1 MKKYTV
7 YIRGG
12 FAVDRTPVVAY
23 AVAADG
29 KAATLK
35 SGVES
40 GAVTLE
46 RYQARRHGSR
56 DLLCMSPEYLI
67 AFAQGFHAPDDIS
80 KPLSKVVTDLLKE
93 LETSVDSEDRIK
105 FVMSAAPWPTSG
117 SSLSD
122 DKKLEQEVAYAVK
135 QYLLTSFKKSLPE
148 E

>member
-1 MKKYTV
+1 MKEYTIYV
-7 YIRGG
+7 KAGI
-12 FAVDRTPVVAY
+12 AEHDTPSIAY

-56 DLLCMSPEYLI
+56 DVLCMSPEYMI

-93 LETSVDSEDRIK
+93 IEASVDSEDRIK
-105 FVMSAAPWPTSG
+105 FVMSSAPWPTSG

-122 DKKLEQEVAYAVK
+122 DKKLEQEVAYAIK
-135 QYLLTSFKKSLPE
+135 QYLLSSFKESLPE